1 MQRYKVPE
9 AVSQR
14 IPEKLLLHAEANGR
28 DTFKPAVA
36 STEEYDYAESC
47 LMVRNKGLSIGC
59 SSIPIK
65 APAMTEEN
73 DPYYHVLETEDDVP
87 IPGSSST
94 DAHRIPQ
101 ERASV
106 LLAPQDSKP
115 TDSQRPFDD
124 EDDEDAQ
131 VAKDTDPYYHILE
144 RSESEDHNCGNQVG
158 STIVAQSSQE
168 SPEPDGYRELS
179 LEGQVYKGYQALH
192 KYTYISA
199 REPAVKWVK

>member
-1 MQRYKVPE
+1 
-9 AVSQR
+9 
-14 IPEKLLLHAEANGR
+14 
-28 DTFKPAVA
+28 
-36 STEEYDYAESC
+36 
-47 LMVRNKGLSIGC
+47 MVRNKGLSIGC

-73 DPYYHVLETEDDVP
+73 DPYYHVLETVDDVL

-101 ERASV
+101 ERAYV

-124 EDDEDAQ
+124 EDDEGAQ

-179 LEGQVYKGYQALH
+179 LEGQVYTGYQALH

-199 REPAVKWVK
+199 REPAVK